1 MKVKNESPAT
11 RCEIDYA
18 ASIIEAANRFIDKYQ
33 ANENAL
39 AIMWHSIS
47 LVEKERDM
55 FDDEDEAK

>member
-1 MKVKNESPAT
+1 MQVKNESPAT

-39 AIMWHSIS
+39 AIMWHTVS
-47 LVEKERDM
+47 LVER
-55 FDDEDEAK
+55 AGYVR